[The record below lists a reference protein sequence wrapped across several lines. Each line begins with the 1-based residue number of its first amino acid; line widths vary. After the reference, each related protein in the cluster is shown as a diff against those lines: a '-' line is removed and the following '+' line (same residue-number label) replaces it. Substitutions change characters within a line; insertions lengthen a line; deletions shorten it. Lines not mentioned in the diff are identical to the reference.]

1 MDVVNR
7 FLEILKPKYIYLGKK
22 DFQQL
27 FLINEHI
34 VKNKIKTS
42 IISCKTVRDQ
52 NFLPYSSRNMNLN
65 NYDKHLA
72 SKVFKI
78 LKKEKNF
85 IKKNKVSKINLSHI
99 KRKIFDLGVK
109 KIDYVEAL
117 NLKI

>member
-1 MDVVNR
+1 MHPFSKKLCGKYRPGHFKGVLDVVNR
-7 FLEILKPKYIYLGKK
+7 FLEILRPNYMYLGKK

-52 NFLPYSSRNMNLN
+52 NLIPYSSRNMNLN

-78 LKKEKNF
+78 LKRKNF
-85 IKKNKVSKINLSHI
+85 PKKK
-99 KRKIFDLGVK
+99 
-109 KIDYVEAL
+109 
-117 NLKI
+117 